1 MNITIKK
8 FFKKTVKFLFDTA
21 LIAIMLVSAQ
31 HAMNLPI
38 GWACFGYGA
47 IFCAALIVWTYR
59 EGKVYYKEGIK
70 TGMEI
75 QRVSD
80 VIFVYA
86 DDGEDE
92 FTIIA
97 PNEVIFSPQIKFLM
111 NNTIESHD
119 NNYRYNMAS
128 MINHGEET
136 EVTFTKITD

>member
-1 MNITIKK
+1 MKK
-8 FFKKTVKFLFDTA
+8 FFKKTLKFLFDIV
-21 LIAIMLVSAQ
+21 LIAIMMTSVN
-31 HAMNLPI
+31 HAMDLPI
-38 GWACFGYGA
+38 GFACIGYILISG
-47 IFCAALIVWTYR
+47 AALEIWTYR
-59 EGKVYYKEGIK
+59 KGEVYYKEGIK

-119 NNYRYNMAS
+119 NNYRYNMGS
-128 MINHGEET
+128 MINHGTET
-136 EVTFTKITD
+136 EVTFTKIKD

>member
-1 MNITIKK
+1 MKK
-8 FFKKTVKFLFDTA
+8 IFKKTLKFLFDIT
-21 LIAIMLVSAQ
+21 LMAIMLVSAQ
-31 HAMNLPI
+31 HVMNLPL
-38 GWACFGYGA
+38 GWTSFGYVV
-47 IFCAALIVWTYR
+47 IFGVVLTVYTYKQG
-59 EGKVYYKEGIK
+59 EVYYKEGIK

-86 DDGEDE
+86 DDGKDE

-119 NNYRYNMAS
+119 NNYRYKMAS
-128 MINHGEET
+128 MINHDTKT
-136 EVTFTKITD
+136 EVTFTKIKD

>member
-1 MNITIKK
+1 MKK
-8 FFKKTVKFLFDTA
+8 IFKKTLKFLFEI
-21 LIAIMLVSAQ
+21 LLMCIMLVSAQ
-31 HAMNLPI
+31 HVMNLPL
-38 GWACFGYGA
+38 GWACIGYIVIFG
-47 IFCAALIVWTYR
+47 AALTVWTNTHQKYDQ
-59 EGKVYYKEGIK
+59 YYKEGIK

-75 QRVSD
+75 QRISD

-119 NNYRYNMAS
+119 NHYMYEMAS
-128 MINHGEET
+128 MINHGTET
-136 EVTFTKITD
+136 EVTFTKIN

>member
-1 MNITIKK
+1 MKK
-8 FFKKTVKFLFDTA
+8 FFKKTLKFLFNTA
-21 LIAIMLVSAQ
+21 LIVIMMVSAQ
-31 HAMNLPI
+31 HVMNLPL
-38 GWACFGYGA
+38 GWAGFGYVA
-47 IFCAALIVWTYR
+47 IFGAALAVLTNR

-111 NNTIESHD
+111 NNTIESHN

-136 EVTFTKITD
+136 EVTFTKIKD

>member
-1 MNITIKK
+1 MKK
-8 FFKKTVKFLFDTA
+8 FFKKTLKFLFDIV
-21 LIAIMLVSAQ
+21 LIAIMIASVK

-38 GWACFGYGA
+38 GFAGIVYILIFG
-47 IFCAALIVWTYR
+47 AALTVYTYIK
-59 EGKVYYKEGIK
+59 GKVYYKEGIK

-92 FTIIA
+92 FTITA
-97 PNEVIFSPQIKFLM
+97 PNEVIFSPQIKFLI
-111 NNTIESHD
+111 NNTIESHN

-128 MINHGEET
+128 MINNGTET
-136 EVTFTKITD
+136 EVTFTKIKD